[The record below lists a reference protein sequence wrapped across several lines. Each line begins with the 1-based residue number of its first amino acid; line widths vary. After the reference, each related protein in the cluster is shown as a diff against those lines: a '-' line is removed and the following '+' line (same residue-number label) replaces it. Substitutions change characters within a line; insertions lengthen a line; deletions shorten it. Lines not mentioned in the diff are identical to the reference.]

1 MSLISTG
8 GTRRATRPA
17 NKARHLKPGDNPN
30 DPNAVPV
37 KGKHGKGKHGKPKTP
52 PKPKQRPLGPADIIA
67 AGHPL
72 RGPLVAWLLAKGQ
85 KLGQD
90 LPLTKRQARKFLAA
104 YPQYRAIM
112 VPVEDKKAA

>member
-1 MSLISTG
+1 MSLITTG

-17 NKARHLKPGDNPN
+17 NKPRRLKPGDNPN
-30 DPNAVPV
+30 DPNAQPV
-37 KGKHGKGKHGKPKTP
+37 KGKGKPKMP
-52 PKPKQRPLGPADIIA
+52 PKPKTRPLGPADIIA
-67 AGHPL
+67 ANHPL
-72 RGPLVAWLLAKGQ
+72 RGPLVAWLQAKGQ

-90 LPLTKRQARKFLAA
+90 LPVTKRQARKFLAA